1 MSPSYLYLALKAL
14 ADATKNVI
22 EEEKVEKAGKTIQTC
37 AIVSAA
43 SGLGASLFPGGSL
56 VLTAVAIGAV
66 WTMYVKINKDLGISI
81 SDNTLKSLASAM
93 LSNFITNVGSFI
105 VAIVV
110 TAIIGFIPALHI
122 LSIPAQTLVAYL
134 TVFSAG
140 ILYIKFLTKMF
151 KAKGNFDTSNV
162 DVKQAAQDIVSET
175 DIKAMLKDVKK
186 SYKEDKSKIDE
197 ERKNHDSQNK

>member
-1 MSPSYLYLALKAL
+1 
-14 ADATKNVI
+14 
-22 EEEKVEKAGKTIQTC
+22 
-37 AIVSAA
+37 
-43 SGLGASLFPGGSL
+43 
-56 VLTAVAIGAV
+56 
-66 WTMYVKINKDLGISI
+66 
-81 SDNTLKSLASAM
+81 M